1 MFNTIARY
9 ARFVLVLGFIPLSIF
24 VFTCCTKKVGTVS
37 TKSID
42 APVAEAVKQP
52 LTLTG
57 DSLRIAFY
65 NVENLFDIYDDPI
78 TQDSEYLPTS
88 KLQWT
93 QERYDKKLGSIAKV
107 IEGMG
112 FPSIL
117 GMAEI
122 ENRKV
127 LEDLVNQPIIKA
139 NNYNIAHFESPDERG
154 IDVAMIYKKG
164 DFDVKNM
171 KYHRIKFV
179 TDNDKTRD
187 ILEVSGILRGS
198 PLTVFV
204 NHWPSKSGGAVESEP
219 KRVHVANQLKGIVDA
234 LFQKD
239 KNMQVVIM
247 GDLNDEPTDISLR
260 QSLKA
265 IEWTNS
271 NEQSLV
277 STDLYNLASG
287 VKKKNLGSYYY
298 KKSWE
303 TIDQIIVSGNFLSQK
318 STLVTGNE
326 QQIFNADF
334 LTYLDKSTGIKAPN
348 RTYTGPIYRGGYSDH
363 FPVFIQVYLKK

>member
-1 MFNTIARY
+1 MFKLIARY
-9 ARFVLVLGFIPLSIF
+9 TRFVLVLSFIPLSIF
-24 VFTCCTKKVGTVS
+24 VFTCCSKKVSTVS
-37 TKSID
+37 TKSVETPI
-42 APVAEAVKQP
+42 AEPIKQQ
-52 LTLTG
+52 LSLTG
-57 DSLRIAFY
+57 DSFRIAFY

-88 KLQWT
+88 KIQWT
-93 QERYDKKLGSIAKV
+93 QERYDKKLNNIAKV
-107 IEGMG
+107 IESMG

-127 LEDLVNQPIIKA
+127 LEDLVNQPIIK
-139 NNYNIAHFESPDERG
+139 NKNYNIAHFESPDERG
-154 IDVAMIYKKG
+154 IDVAMIYKKS

-171 KYHRIKFV
+171 KYHRIKFIG
-179 TDNDKTRD
+179 DADKTRD

-204 NHWPSKSGGAVESEP
+204 NHWPSKSGGAAESEP
-219 KRVHVANQLKGIVDA
+219 KRVYVAEQVKKAVES

-239 KNMQVVIM
+239 KNSQIIIM
-247 GDLNDEPTDISLR
+247 GDLNDEPDNISLTQGLQVIR
-260 QSLKA
+260 
-265 IEWTNS
+265 WDGS
-271 NEQSLV
+271 NTLV
-277 STDLYNLASG
+277 SNSLYNLAWTIKQAG
-287 VKKKNLGSYYY
+287 LGSYYY
-298 KKSWE
+298 KKHWE
-303 TIDQIIVSGNFLSQK
+303 TIDQIIVSGNFLSK
-318 STLVTGNE
+318 NSTLVTDK

>member
-1 MFNTIARY
+1 MFKIIARY
-9 ARFVLVLGFIPLSIF
+9 TRFVLVLSCIPLSIF
-24 VFTCCTKKVGTVS
+24 VFTCCSQKATVAT
-37 TKSID
+37 TKSVNP
-42 APVAEAVKQP
+42 PVAETAAKG
-52 LTLTG
+52 LALTG
-57 DSLRIAFY
+57 DSFRIAFY

-88 KLQWT
+88 KIQWT
-93 QERYDKKLGSIAKV
+93 QERYDKKLVNITKV
-107 IEGMG
+107 IESMG

-127 LEDLVNQPIIKA
+127 LEDLINQPLIKA

-171 KYHRIKFV
+171 KYHRIKFNN
-179 TDNDKTRD
+179 DNDKTRD
-187 ILEVSGILRGS
+187 ILEVTGILRGL

-204 NHWPSKSGGAVESEP
+204 NHWPSKSGGAAESET
-219 KRVHVANQLKGIVDA
+219 KRVQVADKLKSVVDA
-234 LFQKD
+234 IFQKD
-239 KNMQVVIM
+239 KNTKIIIM

-260 QSLKA
+260 QSLGA
-265 IEWTNS
+265 IEWLNPNNQT
-271 NEQSLV
+271 LV
-277 STDLYNLASG
+277 LTDLYNLASAIKQAG
-287 VKKKNLGSYYY
+287 LGSYYY
-298 KKSWE
+298 KKHWE
-303 TIDQIIVSGNFLSQK
+303 TIDQIIVSGNFLSK
-318 STLVTGNE
+318 NSTLVTE
-326 QQIFNADF
+326 KQQIFDADF

>member
-1 MFNTIARY
+1 MFKIIARY
-9 ARFVLVLGFIPLSIF
+9 TRFVLVLSCIPLSIF
-24 VFTCCTKKVGTVS
+24 VFTCCSKKVS
-37 TKSID
+37 TLSSKTADKAI
-42 APVAEAVKQP
+42 AEPVKQP
-52 LTLTG
+52 TLTG

-88 KLQWT
+88 KSQWT
-93 QERYDKKLGSIAKV
+93 LERYEKKLSNLAKV
-107 IEGMG
+107 IEGMD

-139 NNYNIAHFESPDERG
+139 RNYNIAHFESPDERG
-154 IDVAMIYKKG
+154 IDVAMIYKKS

-171 KYHRIKFV
+171 KYHRIKFAK
-179 TDNDKTRD
+179 DNDKTRD
-187 ILEVSGILRGS
+187 ILEVSGILRGT

-204 NHWPSKSGGAVESEP
+204 NHWPSRSGGAAESET
-219 KRVHVANQLKGIVDA
+219 KRVQTAEQLKTAVDA
-234 LFQKD
+234 ILQKD
-239 KNMQVVIM
+239 KNNQIVIM
-247 GDLNDEPTDISLR
+247 GDLNDEPDNFSLI
-260 QSLKA
+260 QILQA
-265 IEWTNS
+265 IRWDGS
-271 NEQSLV
+271 NTLV
-277 STDLYNLASG
+277 SNSLYNLAWAIKQAG
-287 VKKKNLGSYYY
+287 LGSYYY

-303 TIDQIIVSGNFLSQK
+303 TIDQIIVSGHFLSK
-318 STLVTGNE
+318 NSTLVTDK

>member
-1 MFNTIARY
+1 MFKFIARY
-9 ARFVLVLGFIPLSIF
+9 TRFVLVLSFIPLSIF
-24 VFTCCTKKVGTVS
+24 LFTCCSKKVANTVAS
-37 TKSID
+37 TKS
-42 APVAEAVKQP
+42 VAEPIGQKP
-52 LTLTG
+52 LAFTG

-88 KLQWT
+88 KIQWT
-93 QERYDKKLGSIAKV
+93 QERYDKKLQSISKV
-107 IEGMG
+107 IENMG

-127 LEDLVNQPIIKA
+127 LEDLINQPIIKE

-164 DFDVKNM
+164 DFEVKNM

-179 TDNDKTRD
+179 GDADKTRD

-204 NHWPSKSGGAVESEP
+204 NHWPSKSGGAAESEP
-219 KRVHVANQLKGIVDA
+219 KRVQVAEQLKGLVES
-234 LFQKD
+234 LFLKD
-239 KNMQVVIM
+239 KNSQVVIM
-247 GDLNDEPTDISLR
+247 GDLNDEPDNISLT
-260 QSLKA
+260 QGLGAK
-265 IEWTNS
+265 EWAENS
-271 NEQSLV
+271 GNAL
-277 STDLYNLASG
+277 TINGLYNLASAI
-287 VKKKNLGSYYY
+287 KKAGLGSYYY
-298 KKSWE
+298 KKHWE
-303 TIDQIIVSGNFLSQK
+303 TIDQIIVSGSFLSK
-318 STLVTGNE
+318 NSTLVTDK
-326 QQIFNADF
+326 QQIFNAEF
-334 LTYLDKSTGIKAPN
+334 LTYLDKSTGIRAPN

-363 FPVFIQVYLKK
+363 FPIFIQVYLKK

>member
-1 MFNTIARY
+1 MFKIIARY
-9 ARFVLVLGFIPLSIF
+9 TRFVLVLSFIPLSIF
-24 VFTCCTKKVGTVS
+24 VFTCCTKKVATVS
-37 TKSID
+37 TKSVD
-42 APVAEAVKQP
+42 ATIAEPVKQP

-88 KLQWT
+88 KIQWT
-93 QERYDKKLGSIAKV
+93 QERYDKKLNNIAKV
-107 IEGMG
+107 IESMG

-127 LEDLVNQPIIKA
+127 LEDLVNQPLIKA

-179 TDNDKTRD
+179 GDNDKTRD

-198 PLTVFV
+198 PLTIFV
-204 NHWPSKSGGAVESEP
+204 NHWPSKSGGAAESEP
-219 KRVHVANQLKGIVDA
+219 KRVYVAEQLKGFVES

-239 KNMQVVIM
+239 KNNQIVIM
-247 GDLNDEPTDISLR
+247 GDLNDEPDNISLT
-260 QSLKA
+260 QGLGAK
-265 IEWTNS
+265 EWADNSYNALTTN
-271 NEQSLV
+271 V
-277 STDLYNLASG
+277 LYNLASAI
-287 VKKKNLGSYYY
+287 KKAGLGSYYY
-298 KKSWE
+298 KKHWE
-303 TIDQIIVSGNFLSQK
+303 TIDQIIVSGSFLSK
-318 STLVTGNE
+318 NSTLVTDK

-348 RTYTGPIYRGGYSDH
+348 RTYTGSIYRGGYSDH
-363 FPVFIQVYLKK
+363 FPIFIQVYLKK

>member
-1 MFNTIARY
+1 MFKKIARY
-9 ARFVLVLGFIPLSIF
+9 TRFFLVLSFIPLSIF
-24 VFTCCTKKVGTVS
+24 VFTCCTKKGTNPVTM
-37 TKSID
+37 TKSIPE
-42 APVAEAVKQP
+42 PVGQKP

-88 KLQWT
+88 KIQWT
-93 QERYDKKLGSIAKV
+93 QERYDKKLSSIAKV
-107 IEGMG
+107 IESMG

-127 LEDLVNQPIIKA
+127 LEDLINQPLIKV
-139 NNYNIAHFESPDERG
+139 NNYDIAHFESPDERG

-171 KYHRIKFV
+171 KYHRIKFA
-179 TDNDKTRD
+179 DNDKTRD

-204 NHWPSKSGGAVESEP
+204 NHWPSKSGGAAESEP
-219 KRVHVANQLKGIVDA
+219 KRVHVAEQLKGLVES

-239 KNMQVVIM
+239 KNNQIIIM
-247 GDLNDEPTDISLR
+247 GDLNDEPDNISLT
-260 QSLKA
+260 QGLGAKDWAENSDNSL
-265 IEWTNS
+265 TS
-271 NEQSLV
+271 NA
-277 STDLYNLASG
+277 LYNLSSTI
-287 VKKKNLGSYYY
+287 KKAGLGSYYY

-303 TIDQIIVSGNFLSQK
+303 TIDQIIVSGNFLSK
-318 STLVTGNE
+318 NSILVTDK